1 MWRKTS
7 EFAGWEAR
15 HALQLPVIRV
25 FSTQRG
31 CNQEGNHRGIARTGW
46 PLCLP
51 SCRESCSI
59 PAANQPLSFRPVWRN
74 LFLPDSH
81 RHVLKPPHPSH
92 FDEGRFSPN
101 PERISTDEDASPENR
116 CGGRCLRQHDVRGKA
131 AGDEDGGRQEQT
143 RGSAAT
149 QRLDGCSAPRD
160 SSTRVGMTGGRCW
173 NSCICPGY

>member
-15 HALQLPVIRV
+15 HALQLPVCRV
-25 FSTQRG
+25 FKSQHG
-31 CNQEGNHRGIARTGW
+31 CNQEGNHRGIARTDW

-116 CGGRCLRQHDVRGKA
+116 CGGRCFVPQHDEFRRPQPGQTCQKYMPLYMVRMMP
-131 AGDEDGGRQEQT
+131 
-143 RGSAAT
+143 
-149 QRLDGCSAPRD
+149 C
-160 SSTRVGMTGGRCW
+160 GRCAPIVTLMVRIKER
-173 NSCICPGY
+173 STP